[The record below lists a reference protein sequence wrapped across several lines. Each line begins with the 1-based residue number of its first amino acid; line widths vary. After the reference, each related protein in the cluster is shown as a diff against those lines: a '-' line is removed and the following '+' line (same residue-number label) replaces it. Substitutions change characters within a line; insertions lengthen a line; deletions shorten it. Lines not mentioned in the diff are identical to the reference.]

1 MASLTVT
8 CRRRST
14 GPRRHHCSEWHADL
28 VESYRL
34 ARAAQDERA
43 EAWAIGYAT
52 ELAAFYAEVE
62 PPVTFKA
69 WLQDFRSA
77 PPGDPSP
84 AAELAGNLAA

>member
-8 CRRRST
+8 CRRKAT
-14 GPRRHHCSEWHADL
+14 GPRRHHCSEHHADL

-34 ARAAQDERA
+34 ARAAQEARA

-62 PPVTFKA
+62 PPVLFKT

-77 PPGDPSP
+77 PPGDPWP
-84 AAELAGNLAA
+84 AAELAVDFAA